1 MDPYL
6 ISLSKNNLKWIK
18 DYNILPEIIKT
29 LNENMETLFDTDA
42 SNEFLDIV
50 PKEQA
55 TEAKTY
61 TWNYIRLTSFC
72 LAK

>member
-1 MDPYL
+1 
-6 ISLSKNNLKWIK
+6 
-18 DYNILPEIIKT
+18 
-29 LNENMETLFDTDA
+29 METLFDTDA